1 MTLYVVTKGPRGVG
15 AAADWTGVVADNPAD
30 ARSVGDD
37 GSATYALGT
46 PMLPATPG
54 AYKLC
59 WSWRPGSAADYFV
72 TVDSAAQ
79 LRGPT
84 NLPTHRQ
91 HRSNPPT
98 MFC

>member
-1 MTLYVVTKGPRGVG
+1 MASVPRLFSRTVRSKLTAVPAHKGRGGVG

-59 WSWRPGSAADYFV
+59 WSWRPDSAADYFV
-72 TVDSAAQ
+72 TVDSAS
-79 LRGPT
+79 RYR
-84 NLPTHRQ
+84 NV
-91 HRSNPPT
+91 
-98 MFC
+98 